1 MNRFK
6 TNLRDFLIQ
15 LREFSGDAENAEL
28 FLEDKEAAAEAK
40 KQEERARAAAV
51 PGMLKCVFSR
61 DRLCLYLRLLGQTC
75 RTR

>member
-51 PGMLKCVFSR
+51 PGMLKCVPFHCHFPSS
-61 DRLCLYLRLLGQTC
+61 DLSMHV
-75 RTR
+75 